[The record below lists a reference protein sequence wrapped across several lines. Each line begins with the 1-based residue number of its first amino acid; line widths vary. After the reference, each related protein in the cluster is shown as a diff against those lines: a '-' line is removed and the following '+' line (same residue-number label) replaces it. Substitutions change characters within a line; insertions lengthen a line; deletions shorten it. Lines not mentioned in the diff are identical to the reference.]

1 MESSS
6 DPSHSRV
13 ISFFRLFHTKHVL
26 VLVINY
32 VLIAAVLAT
41 FYFSNIVYI
50 KIANIAPED
59 IYSPINTLYYNR
71 IKTEELQKQ
80 AEEKVPVTPRIDPN
94 VLDAVLSDIDNV
106 FFGINDTRN
115 NKIKTQADKIEDLQV
130 YISNAKAD
138 LEVINFILNTDTVT
152 LNQLQDITKKSIT
165 DLLSLGLWEAEIQK
179 TNEFQQRIVS
189 TIQSFHPKDVLIKP
203 CLLLIQKKIQPNM
216 FVDEA
221 ATNRAKAEARAK
233 ILPVKEEIIQNQK
246 IVSKGQTISEEDLE
260 KIKSLGLYSEEMNW
274 KQLARTLFYALALL
288 LLMLFYLFINK
299 SSEYIERFNYFL
311 LLNGIIFVFVLLFR
325 FLLPISP
332 YLLPAFLF
340 TTLLVVFFDIHITFY
355 VSITSFLLLS
365 AAFGLNIAITVIYLL
380 TISIILFVLKNFR
393 KYSDYIK
400 NGFLAAAIFAVFE
413 LIFSYLTY
421 ENSLLSNQWLVLALC
436 LLNALISSLLAL
448 GITVLLESI
457 GNFVTPLRLFELTD
471 PNSFL
476 LRKLFEE
483 TPGTYQ
489 HSVMIANISSHAA
502 EEIGAD
508 PLLTRVGAYYH
519 DIGKTAHPL
528 DFTENNAGGNILDKM
543 NPFDAVTH
551 IKEHLEAGI
560 RLAKAN
566 KLPSV
571 IQDFILQHHGTTRIS
586 FLYETAKKED
596 PTLTDDSFF
605 RYPGPKPIRKEVSI
619 MMLADS
625 VEAAVRSMQ
634 TKDTGLIREMVTN
647 IVNSKL
653 QDGQLSES
661 ELTFSEIEKV
671 KESFVFTLDSLY
683 HSRIS
688 YSTSQ
693 KKE

>member
-1 MESSS
+1 M
-6 DPSHSRV
+6 
-13 ISFFRLFHTKHVL
+13 
-26 VLVINY
+26 NY
-32 VLIAAVLAT
+32 VLVAAVLAT

-59 IYSPINTLYYNR
+59 IYSPINTRYYNR
-71 IKTEELQKQ
+71 IKTEELQKR
-80 AEEKVPVTPRIDPN
+80 AEEKVPVTYRLDPN
-94 VLDAVLSDIDNV
+94 VLDAILSDIDNV
-106 FFGINDTRN
+106 FFGINETRN
-115 NKIKTQADKIEDLQV
+115 NKVKTQADKIEDLQG
-130 YISNAKAD
+130 YISTEKSA
-138 LEVINFILNTDTVT
+138 LEVINFILNTDTLT
-152 LNQLQDITKKSIT
+152 LNQLQTITKKSIT
-165 DLLSLGLWEAEIQK
+165 DLLTWGLRESQIQSAK
-179 TNEFQQRIVS
+179 SFQELILS
-189 TIQSFHPKDVLIKP
+189 TIQPLKPKEALIKP
-203 CLLLIQKKIQPNM
+203 CLLLVQKKIQPNM
-216 FVDEA
+216 TVDEI
-221 ATNRAKAEARAK
+221 ATSRAKTEARAK
-233 ILPVKEEIIQNQK
+233 IVPVYEDIIQNQK
-246 IVSKGQTISEEDLE
+246 IVSKGQSISEEDLA
-260 KIKSLGLYSEEMNW
+260 KIKALGLYSEEMNW
-274 KQLARTLFYALALL
+274 KQLARTLFYSLALL

-299 SSEYIERFNYFL
+299 LTDYIQRYNYFL

-325 FLLPISP
+325 FLYPISP

-340 TTLLVVFFDIHITFY
+340 TTILVVFFDIHITFY
-355 VSITSFLLLS
+355 ISITTFLLLS
-365 AAFGLNIAITVIYLL
+365 SAFGLNIALTVIYLL
-380 TISIILFVLKNFR
+380 TIAIILFVLENFR

-400 NGFLAAAIFAVFE
+400 NGFLAAGIFAVFA
-413 LIFSYLTY
+413 LVFSYLTY
-421 ENSLLSNQWLVLALC
+421 ENSLLSNQWIVLALC

-489 HSVMIANISSHAA
+489 HSIMIANISSHAA

-519 DIGKTAHPL
+519 DIGKTVNPL

-543 NPFDAVTH
+543 NPFDAVNH

-566 KLPSV
+566 KLPV
-571 IQDFILQHHGTTRIS
+571 IVQDFILQHHGTSRIS
-586 FLYETAKKED
+586 FLYETAKKDD
-596 PTLTDDSFF
+596 PTLTDDTFF
-605 RYPGPKPIRKEVSI
+605 RYPGPKPVRKEVSI

-625 VEAAVRSMQ
+625 VEAAVRSME
-634 TKDTGLIREMVTN
+634 TKDTVLIREMVN
-647 IVNSKL
+647 KIVNAKL

-661 ELTFSEIEKV
+661 NLTFSEIEKV
-671 KESFVFTLDSLY
+671 KDSFVFTLDSLY

-688 YSTSQ
+688 YSPSQ